1 MWISCLHVS
10 YGFIPYS
17 LPCPSEHRRHRPA
30 APHRFFICW
39 WEIRRF
45 HYAIPI
51 DHRIGREDARD
62 KKNMVCRYVLHWCK
76 QRNWSRGRRAAMAP
90 PTRHCRVSWV
100 LMYDLKLKP
109 GAVWFARQS
118 GFCQEFVLRQGLEV
132 FLSIAVRAKL
142 SRGSSKHPR
151 SVARSSCIAFCG
163 RVAQLSQG
171 LDVSLL
177 FWACS
182 TRPHAS
188 RPTM

>member
-1 MWISCLHVS
+1 
-10 YGFIPYS
+10 
-17 LPCPSEHRRHRPA
+17 
-30 APHRFFICW
+30 
-39 WEIRRF
+39 
-45 HYAIPI
+45 
-51 DHRIGREDARD
+51 
-62 KKNMVCRYVLHWCK
+62 
-76 QRNWSRGRRAAMAP
+76 MAP

-177 FWACS
+177 FWAC
-182 TRPHAS
+182 
-188 RPTM
+188 